1 MTAISL
7 DNAPPLSAAEETEVT
22 QLYEERAEHLG
33 QNIIEGATTLTSDTE
48 DWIGALTG
56 SGSKLLVGPRGCG
69 KTHLMRFAFL
79 RCLNRQELPF
89 AVYTNLNRYYRL
101 EPMLRR
107 RPDAMAMFYY
117 WALSNIFVGISEAA
131 KQFAAA
137 ASVKNTVIANLL
149 EFDDAIVSHI
159 IATLEQG
166 RPLSPEQDSVAARMS
181 IDKLKAI
188 LVSLAEVLGRK
199 RIVLFL
205 DDAALTLTPEYL
217 THFFDIYRALKST
230 RIALKASVYPGTT
243 EYGPSFHASHEAE
256 SIFVWKSVT
265 DANYLDFMLDI
276 GNKRFPDLVAIPDE
290 TRALLAYAAFGV
302 PRAFMT
308 LVRAYLKNVAKLA
321 TPQAAFNRTIEDFV
335 DERKSEYLTLKDK
348 MPQFSSIVEAGSRV
362 FERAA
367 DDITQANQGLID
379 GTTKQ
384 LLLGIDPA
392 SVNGQPYVERML
404 RLLEEVGLLYKLDRV
419 SHGDR
424 EYLRYVVHLGAL
436 QFRRAFSRKGA
447 FSPRMSIDM
456 LLRPDEKHPVRR
468 SISTL
473 LDTNTV
479 AALGLNLPNCRN
491 CDAKRV
497 EGAKYCFNCGEKLT
511 EESTYDRM
519 MLTPLVNV
527 PGLTK
532 WQKEKLSEW
541 TSVPRTVGEFVAL
554 QDPGTTLRTIPQVGK
569 IRARTMIDA
578 VEAFLDEY
586 LS

>member
-1 MTAISL
+1 MTAITL
-7 DNAPPLSAAEETEVT
+7 ENAPLLSASEETEVT

-33 QNIIEGATTLTSDTE
+33 QSIIEGATTLTSDTE
-48 DWIGALTG
+48 EWISALTG
-56 SGSKLLVGPRGCG
+56 AGSKLLVGPRGCG

-79 RCLNRQELPF
+79 KCLNKKELPF

-117 WALSNIFVGISEAA
+117 WALSNIFVGISQAA
-131 KQFAAA
+131 KQFALT
-137 ASVKNTVIANLL
+137 ASVNDGLISNLL
-149 EFDDAIVSHI
+149 EFDSADVAQI

-166 RPLSPEQDSVAARMS
+166 RPLSPEQDSVAARLS

-217 THFFDIYRALKST
+217 THFFDIYRALKAT

-243 EYGPSFHASHEAE
+243 EYGPSFHAAHEAE
-256 SIFVWKSVT
+256 SIIVWKSVT

-276 GNKRFPDLVAIPDE
+276 GNKRFPDLLAIPEE
-290 TRALLAYAAFGV
+290 TRALLAFAAFGV

-308 LVRAYLKNVAKLA
+308 LVRAYLKNVSKLA
-321 TPQAAFNRTIEDFV
+321 TPQAAFNRTIEEFV
-335 DERKSEYLTLKDK
+335 NERKSEYLTLKDK
-348 MPQFSSIVEAGSRV
+348 MPQFSSIVEAGLRV
-362 FERAA
+362 FERAS
-367 DDITQANQGLID
+367 DDITHANQALID
-379 GTTKQ
+379 GSTKQ
-384 LLLGIDPA
+384 LLLGIDPG
-392 SVNGQPYVERML
+392 SVSGQPYVERML
-404 RLLEEVGLLYKLDRV
+404 RLLEEVGLIYKLDRV

-436 QFRRAFSRKGA
+436 QFRRAFSRRGA
-447 FSPRMSIDM
+447 FSPRFSIDM
-456 LLRPDEKHPVRR
+456 LQRPDEKHPVRR
-468 SISTL
+468 SVSTL
-473 LDTNTV
+473 LDANTV
-479 AALGLNLPNCRN
+479 AALGLNLPNCRT

-511 EESTYDRM
+511 DESTYDRM
-519 MLTPLVNV
+519 MLTPLIDV

-532 WQKEKLSEW
+532 WQKEKLGAW
-541 TSVPRTVGEFVAL
+541 GSVPRTVGEFIAL
-554 QDPGTTLRTIPQVGK
+554 QDPGTTLRAIPHVGK
-569 IRARTMIDA
+569 KRARTIIDA

>member
-1 MTAISL
+1 MTIISL

-22 QLYEERAEHLG
+22 QLYEERADHLE
-33 QNIIEGATTLTSDTE
+33 QNIIENATTLTTDSE
-48 DWIGALTG
+48 NWIGALTG
-56 SGSKLLVGPRGCG
+56 AGSKLLVGPRGCG
-69 KTHLMRFAFL
+69 KTHLMRFSYL
-79 RCLNRQELPF
+79 QCLNKRELPF

-131 KQFAAA
+131 QQFAGQANISA
-137 ASVKNTVIANLL
+137 PVLENLL
-149 EFDDAIVSHI
+149 EFDVPDVTNIVG
-159 IATLEQG
+159 TLEQG
-166 RPLSPEQDSVAARMS
+166 RPLSPEQDAVAAGLS

-188 LVSLAEVLGRK
+188 LVSLAEALGRK
-199 RIVLFL
+199 RIVLLL

-217 THFFDIYRALKST
+217 THFFDIYRALKSP

-256 SIFVWKSVT
+256 SVFVWKSVT
-265 DANYLDFMLDI
+265 DSNYLEFMLDI
-276 GNKRFPDLVAIPDE
+276 GNKRFPDLMEIPED
-290 TRALLAYAAFGV
+290 TRAMLAYAAFGV

-308 LVRAYLKNVAKLA
+308 LVRAYLKNVSKLA
-321 TPQAAFNRTIEDFV
+321 TPQAAFNRTIEDFI

-348 MPQFSSIVEAGSRV
+348 MPQFSSIVEAGSLLFSQAV
-362 FERAA
+362 
-367 DDITQANQGLID
+367 DDIAQANQGLVD
-379 GTTKQ
+379 GSTKQ

-424 EYLRYVVHLGAL
+424 DYLRYVPHLGAL
-436 QFRRAFSRKGA
+436 QSRRAFSRKGA
-447 FSPRMSIDM
+447 YSPRFSVEM
-456 LLRPDEKHPVRR
+456 LQRPDEKHPVRR
-468 SISTL
+468 SVSTL
-473 LDTNTV
+473 LNANIV
-479 AALGLNLPNCRN
+479 ASLGLNLPNCRN
-491 CDAKRV
+491 CLAKRV

-511 EESTYDRM
+511 EESTYDRL
-519 MLTPLVNV
+519 MLTPLINV

-532 WQKEKLSEW
+532 WQQEKLGQW
-541 TSVPRTVGEFVAL
+541 TSVPRTVGEFIAL
-554 QDPGTTLRTIPQVGK
+554 QDPGTALRTIPRVGK
-569 IRARTMIDA
+569 IRARTIIDA

>member
-33 QNIIEGATTLTSDTE
+33 QSIIEGATTLTSDTE
-48 DWIGALTG
+48 EWIGALTG
-56 SGSKLLVGPRGCG
+56 GGSKLLVGPRGCG

-79 RCLNRQELPF
+79 MCQNKKELPF

-117 WALSNIFVGISEAA
+117 WALSNIFIGISEAA
-131 KQFAAA
+131 KQFSVAAN
-137 ASVKNTVIANLL
+137 VHDTVIDNLL
-149 EFDDAIVSHI
+149 EFDGSAVSHI

-166 RPLSPEQDSVAARMS
+166 RPLSPEQDSVAARLS

-217 THFFDIYRALKST
+217 SHFFDIYRALKST

-265 DANYLDFMLDI
+265 DVNYLDFMLDI
-276 GNKRFPDLVAIPDE
+276 GNKRFSDLVLIPEE
-290 TRALLAYAAFGV
+290 TRVLLAYAAFGV

-321 TPQAAFNRTIEDFV
+321 TPQAAFNRTIEEFV
-335 DERKSEYLTLKDK
+335 NERRAEYLTLKDK
-348 MPQFSSIVEAGSRV
+348 IPQFSSIVEAGLRV
-362 FERAA
+362 FDRAA
-367 DDITQANQGLID
+367 DDISQANQALID
-379 GTTKQ
+379 GSTRQ
-384 LLLGIDPA
+384 LLLGIDPT
-392 SVNGQPYVERML
+392 SVVGQPYVERML

-436 QFRRAFSRKGA
+436 QFRRAFSRRGA
-447 FSPRMSIDM
+447 FSPRFSMDM
-456 LLRPDEKHPVRR
+456 LQRPDEKHPVRR
-468 SISTL
+468 SVSTL
-473 LDTNTV
+473 LDANTV
-479 AALGLNLPNCRN
+479 ATLGLNLPNCRN

-519 MLTPLVNV
+519 MLTLLIDV

-532 WQKEKLSEW
+532 WQKEKLGDW
-541 TSVPRTVGEFVAL
+541 RSVPRTVGEFVAL
-554 QDPGTTLRTIPQVGK
+554 QDPGTTLRTIPHVGK
-569 IRARTMIDA
+569 IRARTIIDA